1 MALSDAVQGSE
12 KVSKQ
17 EAEEESVDFIGFCL
31 KCVTEVFLQNIP
43 HMHVVKDQEAGQSK
57 ENAGNPLR
65 FCRNYII

>member
-31 KCVTEVFLQNIP
+31 KCVTEVFLKNIP
-43 HMHVVKDQEAGQSK
+43 HMHVVKD
-57 ENAGNPLR
+57 
-65 FCRNYII
+65 